1 VYLVK
6 RAPMVKRVASVPVI
20 DHLLIRSDP
29 ISQTRSMPSV
39 GLPEL
44 M

>member
-20 DHLLIRSDP
+20 DHLLIRRP